1 MPIKWKTLF
10 VKTIAWLAAEIY
22 LNFLGLDDLADYS
35 EFLNLSFALRYWS
48 LVLAIGT
55 LPLDKTKQGEQKPW
69 ILAID

>member
-10 VKTIAWLAAEIY
+10 GKTIAWLAAEIY

-35 EFLNLSFALRYWS
+35 EFLNLSFVFRHSS
-48 LVLAIGT
+48 LVLAIDA

-69 ILAID
+69 IFALD